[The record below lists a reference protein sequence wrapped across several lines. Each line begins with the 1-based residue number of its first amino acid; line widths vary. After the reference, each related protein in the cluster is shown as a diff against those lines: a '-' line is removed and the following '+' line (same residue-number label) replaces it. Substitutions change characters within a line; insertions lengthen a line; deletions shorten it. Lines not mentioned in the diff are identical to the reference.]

1 MHILLVEDYAPLARS
16 VGQGLREAGYAVD
29 VATDGEDALAWAD
42 TQEYDAIILDLMLPK
57 LDGLSVLERLRRK
70 RKASPVLIL
79 TARDRIEDRVKGL
92 DLGADDYLVKP
103 FAFQELLARVRAIV
117 RRRYGSPSSVIRI
130 ADLEIDTTARTVIRA
145 GTAIVL
151 SGREYA
157 LLEYLAARRDQ
168 VVSRSEIR
176 DHVYD
181 FDSEPASNV
190 IDVYI
195 RYLRKKIDEDH
206 PIKLIHTRRGLGYLL
221 GKED

>member
-103 FAFQELLARVRAIV
+103 FAFEELLARVRAIV

-130 ADLEIDTTARTVIRA
+130 ADLEIDTTARTVTRA